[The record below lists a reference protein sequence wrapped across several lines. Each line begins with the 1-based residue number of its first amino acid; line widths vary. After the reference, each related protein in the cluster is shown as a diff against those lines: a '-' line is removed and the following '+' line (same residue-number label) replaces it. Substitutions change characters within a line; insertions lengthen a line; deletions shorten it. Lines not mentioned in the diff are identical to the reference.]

1 MRLKPIPPIALLI
14 LFVACAPIVQRTIR
28 IDSQHQFKIQLQNP
42 LKKFKVIS
50 RFGNRRQWYHTGI
63 DLVGSKEI
71 LAAQSGK
78 ITQVGRGTGYGKM
91 ITIQHAY
98 GYKTRYAHLKTY
110 SVELGQRVKA
120 GEQIGIMGKTG
131 NATGVHLHFE
141 VLTPAGRFIDPELA
155 LKDFSK

>member
-1 MRLKPIPPIALLI
+1 
-14 LFVACAPIVQRTIR
+14 
-28 IDSQHQFKIQLQNP
+28 
-42 LKKFKVIS
+42 
-50 RFGNRRQWYHTGI
+50 
-63 DLVGSKEI
+63 
-71 LAAQSGK
+71 
-78 ITQVGRGTGYGKM
+78 M